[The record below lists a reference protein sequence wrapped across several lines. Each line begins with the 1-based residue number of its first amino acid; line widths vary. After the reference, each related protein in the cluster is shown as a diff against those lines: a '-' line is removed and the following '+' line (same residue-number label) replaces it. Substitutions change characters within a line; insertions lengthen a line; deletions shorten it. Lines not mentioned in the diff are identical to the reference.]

1 MIYSFEEYKKNIKI
15 ANEKE
20 YVKRC
25 AVCVNRQQRLHLK
38 KLFERMD
45 KSLNDDSFV
54 KKMYR
59 EYLRMEGVGEA

>member
-20 YVKRC
+20 YIKRSTG
-25 AVCVNRQQRLHLK
+25 CVNRQQRLHLK